1 MLFDS
6 YKNVMS
12 FSPQIRYLLLNV
24 AVLTAC
30 AIESV
35 RGYPWLVILLGA
47 LTFFFIGNLVL
58 YLSGSK
64 ERAVRRQ
71 QKRKYWA
78 GQA

>member
-1 MLFDS
+1 
-6 YKNVMS
+6 MS
-12 FSPQIRYLLLNV
+12 FSPKIRYLLLNG

-30 AIESV
+30 AIEYA
-35 RGYPWLVILLGA
+35 RGYPWLVIVLGA
-47 LTFFFIGNLVL
+47 VTFCFAGNLIV

-64 ERAVRRQ
+64 ERAVRRE